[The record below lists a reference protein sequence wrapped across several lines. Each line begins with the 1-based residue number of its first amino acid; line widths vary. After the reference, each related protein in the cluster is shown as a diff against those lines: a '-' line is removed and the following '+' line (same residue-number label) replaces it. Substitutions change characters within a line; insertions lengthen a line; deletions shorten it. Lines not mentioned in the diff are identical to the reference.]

1 MAVDTALANPTTARP
16 DAAIARPRFRPGRLA
31 AVVVLV
37 AATVLVL
44 VWAATN
50 PRFEWGVVGDLMF
63 DPSVMAGLGMTLLLT
78 VVCMALGTALGT
90 AAAAGQLSDFGP
102 VRWSCQIYVG
112 LLRGVPPL
120 VQLIFWFNLA
130 YLVPRLSI
138 GLPGADPV
146 ASWSVNELITPLTAA
161 IIGLSLHESAYMAE
175 IIRAGIMSVDSGQ
188 RDAARAMGYSR
199 HQTFWK
205 IVVPQAMRVIVP
217 PSGSQFIALL
227 KGTSL
232 VSVITLTDLLYS
244 VQIIYGRTYQVVPL
258 LLVAVIWYLI
268 VVTLLTLVQ
277 RRIERRLG
285 RGYDRT
291 TSARVRARSLEGDPA

>member
-1 MAVDTALANPTTARP
+1 MTVADTLLAQPGSARP
-16 DAAIARPRFRPGRLA
+16 DAATARPRFRPGRLA
-31 AVVVLV
+31 SVVALAV
-37 AATVLVL
+37 AAVLVL
-44 VWAATN
+44 LWAATN
-50 PRFEWGVVGDLMF
+50 PRFEWAVVADLMF
-63 DPSVMAGLGMTLLLT
+63 DPSVMSGLGMTLLLT
-78 VVCMALGTALGT
+78 VVCMALGTAIGT

-102 VRWSCQIYVG
+102 IRWTCQLYVG

-130 YLVPRLSI
+130 YLVPRLSV
-138 GLPGADPV
+138 GF
-146 ASWSVNELITPLTAA
+146 ASWSVNDLITPLTAA

-175 IIRAGIMSVDSGQ
+175 IIRAGIMSVDDGQ
-188 RDAARAMGYSR
+188 RDAARAMGYSGR
-199 HQTFWK
+199 QTFWK
-205 IVVPQAMRVIVP
+205 VVFPQALRVIVP

-258 LLVAVIWYLI
+258 LIVAVIWYLI

-285 RGYDRT
+285 RGYDRS
-291 TSARVRARSLEGDPA
+291 TSARARSLEGDPA